1 MQWSESASGTT
12 VHVKLYAYHLEQ
24 CDPKRCTTRKLAR
37 FGMITYVPRRRRF
50 PSGCIVL
57 HPEGDHV
64 LSIEDRDRAES
75 KGLAVIDS
83 SWKKGAVP
91 HIPGGPTRALPYLL
105 AANSVNYGKPFVLSS
120 VEAIAAA
127 LIILGYPKDAEAVLA
142 KFGWGIQF
150 LALNREPLEAYA
162 TATSRADLLAAQAEF
177 I

>member
-1 MQWSESASGTT
+1 MQSSESASGTP

-37 FGMITYVPRRRRF
+37 FGMITYLPRRRF
-50 PSGCIVL
+50 PNGCIVL

-91 HIPGGPTRALPYLL
+91 RIPGGPTRALPYLL

-127 LIILGYPKDAEAVLA
+127 LIILGHPEDAAAVLA

-150 LALNREPLEAYA
+150 LVLNHEPLEAYA
-162 TATSRADLLAAQAEF
+162 AATSRADLLAAQAEF